1 MTPDAAPGRPE
12 WPTGSAIEVRHVRR
26 DPRQAEVVVFQAA
39 VGEDELF
46 VRGEGPTREAAEA
59 AAWQQY
65 QQHLAP
71 DHTHQFRTVSFPL
84 GDAVCSVCGV
94 FAMDL
99 PGSGVADE
107 MRHGWSTT
115 DLAKPTP
122 GSSVSPAG

>member
-12 WPTGSAIEVRHVRR
+12 WPAGSAIEVRHVRR
-26 DPRQAEVVVFQAA
+26 DPRREVVVVFQAA
-39 VGEDELF
+39 VGEDEVF
-46 VRGEGPTREAAEA
+46 VRGEGPTREAAES
-59 AAWQQY
+59 AAWRQY

-99 PGSGVADE
+99 PGAGVADE
-107 MRHGWSTT
+107 MGHRWSTAHLS
-115 DLAKPTP
+115 DAPP
-122 GSSVSPAG
+122 DSPVSPGA